1 VKSRVIAL
9 LLVVMFAAAGRAFG
23 DEVVDGRFGPG
34 ALYRMVRPTVW
45 NGSLLLY
52 AHGYVG
58 PTFPVALP
66 PEVDLLIGQLT
77 AQGFAVAYSSFSENG
92 WAVKD
97 GAQRTHQLLG
107 VFSGRF
113 GAPSR
118 VYLVG
123 TSMGGL
129 IAIKLQEQYPW
140 AFDGVLTICGSAG
153 GTRQLF
159 DYYAHTRALF
169 DLLYPAANLPGDA
182 GSVSAGIDIQAAIL
196 GPAADAIA
204 DNPDGASTIA
214 LVDQTP
220 IPFANPSEL
229 VESILNALGSHAN
242 SFSDLVVK
250 LHGKP
255 YFDNRGVDYSG
266 ALLPP
271 SALAAINAGVERF
284 DAVPAA
290 LEYMEHYYEPTGRLG
305 VPMIMLSM
313 SRDPLAPAFNQASYL
328 ARVTA
333 AGQSG
338 LLVQRTIDG
347 YGHCPVNP
355 QDVAQA
361 FAELV
366 LWVELGVKPLH

>member
-1 VKSRVIAL
+1 
-9 LLVVMFAAAGRAFG
+9 
-23 DEVVDGRFGPG
+23 
-34 ALYRMVRPTVW
+34 
-45 NGSLLLY
+45 
-52 AHGYVG
+52 
-58 PTFPVALP
+58 
-66 PEVDLLIGQLT
+66 
-77 AQGFAVAYSSFSENG
+77 
-92 WAVKD
+92 
-97 GAQRTHQLLG
+97 
-107 VFSGRF
+107 
-113 GAPSR
+113 
-118 VYLVG
+118 
-123 TSMGGL
+123 
-129 IAIKLQEQYPW
+129 
-140 AFDGVLTICGSAG
+140 
-153 GTRQLF
+153 
-159 DYYAHTRALF
+159 
-169 DLLYPAANLPGDA
+169 
-182 GSVSAGIDIQAAIL
+182 
-196 GPAADAIA
+196 
-204 DNPDGASTIA
+204 
-214 LVDQTP
+214 
-220 IPFANPSEL
+220 
-229 VESILNALGSHAN
+229 
-242 SFSDLVVK
+242 
-250 LHGKP
+250 
-255 YFDNRGVDYSG
+255 VDYSG